1 MFYVKSKKD
10 NNKYYYQ
17 QPELVD
23 TQQVNNI
30 IDMFNTNG
38 NTSMSDIQSL
48 IISLDSGLK
57 PLNSYDLC
65 GCSSLINLLKIQ
77 MEKIIEL
84 EALIPKKLYLAEAF
98 NTSIPTV
105 VNTAYVQYIQK
116 YGVPN
121 DGIFLPELLA
131 EFS

>member
-10 NNKYYYQ
+10 SNKYYYQ

-48 IISLDSGLK
+48 IISLDSSLK